1 MRSTHD
7 EVDVDAVVTRRRDA
21 ADGVVELT
29 FARADGAPMP
39 AWTPG
44 SHVDVHGPDGLVRQ
58 YSLTGDPA
66 DLSTWRVGV
75 LREPLSRGGSEWV
88 HAHLHEGSAVRLRG
102 PRNQF
107 PLEEADGYTFVAGGI
122 GITPIAPMIAAAQ
135 LAGRPWRFVYGGR
148 TRASMAFLP
157 ELTAAYGEKVEVSP
171 QDEAGLL
178 DVAGIV
184 AALGPGDLL
193 YACGPEPL
201 LLALEAACDAAGS
214 AALRVERFAP
224 KAQAEHDPDHA
235 FDVVLARSGKRLTVA
250 ADRSILQTV
259 EDEGIF
265 VLSSCREGTCG
276 TCETVLLEGRADH
289 RDSLLSKAEQE
300 ANDTIF
306 ICCSRALDPELTLD
320 L

>member
-7 EVDVDAVVTRRRDA
+7 EVDVAAVVARRQVA

-29 FARADGAPMP
+29 FAAADGAQLPE
-39 AWTPG
+39 WSPG
-44 SHVDVHGPDGLVRQ
+44 SHIDVYSPDGLVRQ
-58 YSLTGDPA
+58 YSLCGDPA
-66 DLSTWRVGV
+66 DRGTWRVGV
-75 LREPLSRGGSEWV
+75 LREPVSRGGSQWV
-88 HAHLHEGSAVRLRG
+88 HEHLHEGDAVRLRG

-107 PLEEADGYTFVAGGI
+107 PLEEAAGYTFLAGGI
-122 GITPIAPMIAAAQ
+122 GITPIIPMLRAAEA
-135 LAGRPWRFVYGGR
+135 AGRSWRFVYGGR

-157 ELTAAYGEKVEVSP
+157 ELEQSYGDRVEVRP
-171 QDEAGLL
+171 QDESGLL

-184 AALGPGDLL
+184 ADLPSGHLL

-201 LLALEAACDAAGS
+201 LLALEAACEAAGS
-214 AALRVERFAP
+214 EALRVERFAP
-224 KAQAEHDPDHA
+224 KSQPEHDPDTA
-235 FDVVLARSGKRLTVA
+235 FDVVLARSGKRLTVPA
-250 ADRSILQTV
+250 NRSILQTV

-276 TCETVLLEGRADH
+276 TCETVLLAGRADH
-289 RDSLLSKAEQE
+289 RDSLLSKAEQD